1 MAARRISPSQ
11 EDYLEAVYEIEAD
24 GQPVRV
30 TDLALRLDVSKASVN
45 KAVSLL
51 KDTGLVNHEHYGTI
65 TLTEQGR
72 STAKE
77 VSLRHKTLKRF
88 LVRVLGVEDA
98 IAEEDACQMEHAISQ
113 TTMDR
118 LLEFLDKTKQE
129 QLTQ

>member
-11 EDYLEAVYEIEAD
+11 EDYLEAVYEIEAA

-51 KDTGLVNHEHYGTI
+51 KDASLVNHEHYGTI

-72 STAKE
+72 NTARE

-88 LVRVLGVEDA
+88 LVRVLGVEEA

-118 LLEFLDKTKQE
+118 LLEFLDKAKQE
-129 QLTQ
+129 